1 MDEAHENGRR
11 LGATCTTVC
20 PGGKRLMADRV
31 ILEQRSESRFDDP
44 ESECKA
50 VVESLR
56 RFDLGHDERRK
67 LILRAEALPFRDQ
80 QAAEIAPLLWRF
92 IEDHRASNVS
102 ADLVAVASAIRNY
115 VATAPADQAFRAAAS
130 LLNTEGGL
138 PLPIHLELEIAK
150 MVVRKLVAQPSAG
163 ATCDAE
169 LARSLAE
176 LANSYLSPRL
186 LTREKHGAV
195 ALNAVLAIVLTG
207 DPRADE
213 IIERARQSDVAWFQQ
228 VLGRRAARL
237 RTDLA
242 AQGQDAKLTEIT
254 RRLEQLS
261 ELDTA
266 IPVP

>member
-1 MDEAHENGRR
+1 
-11 LGATCTTVC
+11 
-20 PGGKRLMADRV
+20 MADRA

-67 LILRAEALPFRDQ
+67 LILDAEVLPFRGE
-80 QAAEIAPLLWRF
+80 QAAEIAPLLWQF
-92 IEDHRASNVS
+92 IEDYRASNVP

-115 VATAPADQAFRAAAS
+115 VATAPSDQAFRAAAS

-138 PLPIHLELEIAK
+138 PLRIYLELEIAK
-150 MVVRKLVAQPSAG
+150 MVVRKLVAQLSAG
-163 ATCDAE
+163 ATCDPE

-176 LANSYLSPRL
+176 LANTYLNPRL
-186 LTREKHGAV
+186 LAREKHGAV

-207 DPRADE
+207 DPHADQ
-213 IIERARQSDVAWFQQ
+213 IIEQARQLHVPWFQQ
-228 VLGRRAARL
+228 LLGRRAARI
-237 RTDLA
+237 RADLTA
-242 AQGQDAKLTEIT
+242 RDSDSKLTEIT
-254 RRLEQLS
+254 RGLEQLS

-266 IPVP
+266 SLVP